1 MRKVVDN
8 KKFNSYQMIIFLLAS
23 MLGVGL
29 LQLPS
34 ILTEHVGNEGYIMPL
49 ISGVI
54 ALISAFLICYAGS
67 IYGDRGLVDTSKFI
81 YGKVLGVILII
92 PLWMIF
98 FIACSVESRLFVI
111 TIKLFLLDTTPIP
124 AILIPFFLILLFL
137 LRGEFRHIGRFAE
150 FVLPFILLIVAVLFV
165 LVIPGSDFTDLLPVG
180 QRTPL
185 EYFRAVDGSVFS
197 YLGIISL
204 LVIYPYFKKRDLK
217 SSFKTSAI
225 AVGGISILYSLTV
238 ALCISKLGTAETKW
252 LLYPTISLIK
262 SAYIPGGF
270 IERLEG
276 LLMAIWVMLVFMTMA
291 IAIYAMANIVLETF
305 KLKDRRFIV
314 TVITPFIYIS
324 ATSALSVLE
333 VMDVSLIS
341 GYILGTY
348 SMFILPILIGV
359 GYRIKMKK
367 RRGKSEV

>member
-1 MRKVVDN
+1 MIDN
-8 KKFNSYQMIIFLLAS
+8 KKFNSYQMVIFLLAS

-34 ILTEHVGNEGYIMPL
+34 ILTEQVGNEGYIMPL

-54 ALISAFLICYAGS
+54 SIVSVFFICYAGS
-67 IYGDRGLVDTSKFI
+67 IYGDRGLVDTSRFI
-81 YGKVLGVILII
+81 YGKVLGIILII

-124 AILIPFFLILLFL
+124 AILLPFFLVLLFL

-150 FVLPFILLIVAVLFV
+150 FVLPFVLFIVALLFI
-165 LVIPGSDFTDLLPVG
+165 LVIPGCDFTDLLPLG
-180 QRTPL
+180 QRTFT
-185 EYFRAVDGSVFS
+185 EYFKAIDGSVFS
-197 YLGIISL
+197 YLGVISL
-204 LVIYPYFKKRDLK
+204 LVIYPYFKKTDLK
-217 SSFKTSAI
+217 STFKTSAI
-225 AVGGISILYSLTV
+225 AVGSISLIYSVTV
-238 ALCISKLGTAETKW
+238 GLCISKLGTAETKW

-276 LLMAIWVMLVFMTMA
+276 LLMAIWVILVFMTMA
-291 IAIYAMANIVLETF
+291 IAIYSMANIVLETF
-305 KLKDRRFIV
+305 KFRDRRFIV
-314 TVITPFIYIS
+314 TAIIPFIYIS
-324 ATSALSVLE
+324 ATSALSLLE

-348 SMFILPILIGV
+348 SMFILPVLIGV

-367 RRGKSEV
+367 RRGKGEV